1 MVDSSTRSV
10 VDRTIVAASTVI
22 VAIVGIVPTGIPVA
36 TYVAVVTVLRVA
48 ASIVPASIATSVVS
62 CTLACIG
69 MGTSEGIVARA

>member
-10 VDRTIVAASTVI
+10 VDRTIVAACTV
-22 VAIVGIVPTGIPVA
+22 VVSIVGIVPTSVSVA

-48 ASIVPASIATSVVS
+48 ASIVPASIATSIVS
-62 CTLACIG
+62 STLACIG